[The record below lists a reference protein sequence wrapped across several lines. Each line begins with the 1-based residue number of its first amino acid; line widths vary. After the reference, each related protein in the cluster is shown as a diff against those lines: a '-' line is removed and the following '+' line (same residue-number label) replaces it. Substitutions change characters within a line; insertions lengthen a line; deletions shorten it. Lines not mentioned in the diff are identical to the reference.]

1 MGRLVTDD
9 MVQAALDAL
18 SIDSAHYAGKAKA
31 DEVRASEAV
40 KTTFAKLRHSA
51 KGNTVAERE
60 DWARQQPEYQEAVE
74 AHADAAGRLEYYRDR
89 KTKAEAILSA
99 WQTECS
105 NERASRRMT

>member
-1 MGRLVTDD
+1 

-18 SIDSAHYAGKAKA
+18 SIESAARAGKAKA

-60 DWARQQPEYQEAVE
+60 DWARQQPEYQQAVE
-74 AHADAAGRLEYYRDR
+74 TYAKAAGAHEYHRDR
-89 KTKAEAILSA
+89 RVKAEAILSA